1 MIKRRASL
9 LLLFIWLMVP
19 VASTHAQQEDP
30 PPQRDAAEEQAIY
43 DDLAAINPDAVV
55 LFKEATAAMDS
66 NRLDEAE
73 TKYRQ
78 VLELAG
84 DFAPALRRLSYV
96 LDGKKQYDEAVD
108 LARKAVDVEGSAVDQ
123 AALAAALDQRGTP
136 RDQSEALGFA
146 KSAAEAL
153 PDDPWVAQVLILAGA
168 GSDDMDVVRQGVATL
183 QRVEPNSPATHYFNG
198 LVEATDQH
206 WIKAE
211 DELLLAKRLGFP
223 ADAIDGTLSDS
234 GISGQARLWR
244 TIWGVGYAF
253 AGWIVALGV
262 LFVVGVALSSMT
274 LASVKRARPG
284 ADYRPSAP
292 ERFIR
297 FLYRGVVTLS
307 SLYFYISIPFLILT
321 VVGLTVGI
329 FYLFFSIG
337 RIPIQLAVAIGL
349 GAIYSLVAIVRSL
362 FIRIKQQDPGPQVSR
377 SEAPALWD
385 TVEEVARKVNARPVN
400 KIFVTPMPEVAVTER
415 GGMLRRMFGGGERIL
430 ILGMGALPGMT
441 RSQLRAILAHE
452 YGHFSNRD
460 TAGGGLAIQVRASIL
475 TMAQNLAQGRQNT
488 WVNPVFLF
496 LNGFYRIFL
505 RITLGASR
513 LQEILADRYAA
524 LAYGAHNFSEALT
537 NLVRQTM
544 VFNAQASREIQL
556 SLNERRQPNNLYT
569 LAFFEE
575 LGPPTGF
582 DAELDRQ
589 MTRPTS
595 PYDSHPAVKDRLELV
610 HMLEGVGTEE
620 RDTRP
625 ALDLLPNPEQW
636 QQKMS
641 SLLYSRVTSAPRAPV
656 QRRR

>member
-1 MIKRRASL
+1 MKHRIN
-9 LLLFIWLMVP
+9 LLFMFIYLIIPMAAVN
-19 VASTHAQQEDP
+19 AQQEDP
-30 PPQRDAAEEQAIY
+30 SPQRDPAEEQVIY

-55 LFKEATAAMDS
+55 LFKEATLAMDS
-66 NRLDEAE
+66 NHLDEAE
-73 TKYRQ
+73 AKYRQ
-78 VLELAG
+78 VLEMAG

-96 LDGKKQYDEAVD
+96 VAAKDHFDEAVD
-108 LARKAVDVEGSAVDQ
+108 LARKAVEVEGSAIDQ
-123 AALAAALDQRGTP
+123 AALASALNQRGTS
-136 RDQSEALGFA
+136 RDQSEALGLA
-146 KSAAEAL
+146 QSAAAAL
-153 PDDPWVAQVLILAGA
+153 PDDPFVAQVLIVAGA
-168 GSDDMDVVRQGVATL
+168 GSNDMNVVRQGVATL
-183 QRVEPNSPATHYFNG
+183 LRVAPNDPSTHYFNG
-198 LVEATDQH
+198 LLEASDKH

-211 DELLLAKRLGFP
+211 DELLLAKQMGLP
-223 ADAIDGTLSDS
+223 ADAVDHALNES
-234 GISGQARLWR
+234 GIAGQARLWR
-244 TIWGVGYAF
+244 LIRGIGYSF
-253 AGWIVALGV
+253 AGWIAGLGV
-262 LFVVGVALSSMT
+262 LFVVGVMLSSMT

-297 FLYRGVVTLS
+297 FVYRGVVTLS
-307 SLYFYISIPFLILT
+307 SLYFYISIPFLILA

-329 FYLFFSIG
+329 FYLFFAIG
-337 RIPIQLAVAIGL
+337 RIPVQLAIAVGL

-362 FIRIKQQDPGPQVSR
+362 FIRIKQQDPGLEVGH

-415 GGMLRRMFGGGERIL
+415 GGMLRRIAGAGERIL

-488 WVNPVFLF
+488 WFNPVFLF

-569 LAFFEE
+569 LSFFEE
-575 LGPPTGF
+575 LGPPQGF
-582 DAELDRQ
+582 DAELDRLL
-589 MTRPTS
+589 TRPTS

-610 HMLEGVGTEE
+610 RQLEDVGTEE
-620 RDTRP
+620 NDSRP
-625 ALDLLPNPEQW
+625 ALDLLPNPEHW
-636 QQKMS
+636 QQQMS
-641 SLLYSRVTSAPRAPV
+641 SLLYSRVTTVTRPPD
-656 QRRR
+656 QRRL

>member
-1 MIKRRASL
+1 MKRRIN
-9 LLLFIWLMVP
+9 LLFMFIYLIIPMAAVN
-19 VASTHAQQEDP
+19 AQQEDP
-30 PPQRDAAEEQAIY
+30 SPQRDPAEEQVIY

-55 LFKEATAAMDS
+55 LFKEATLAMDS
-66 NRLDEAE
+66 NHLDEAE
-73 TKYRQ
+73 AKYRQ
-78 VLELAG
+78 VLEMAG

-96 LDGKKQYDEAVD
+96 VAAKDHFDEAVD
-108 LARKAVDVEGSAVDQ
+108 LARKAVEVEGSAIDQ
-123 AALAAALDQRGTP
+123 AALASALDQRGTP
-136 RDQSEALGFA
+136 RDQSEALGLA
-146 KSAAEAL
+146 QSAAAAL
-153 PDDPWVAQVLILAGA
+153 PDDPFVAQVLIVAGA
-168 GSDDMDVVRQGVATL
+168 GSNDMNVVRQGVATL
-183 QRVEPNSPATHYFNG
+183 LRVAPNDPSTHYFNG
-198 LVEATDQH
+198 LLEASDKH

-211 DELLLAKRLGFP
+211 DELLLAKQMGLP
-223 ADAIDGTLSDS
+223 ADAVDHALNES
-234 GISGQARLWR
+234 GIAGQARLWR
-244 TIWGVGYAF
+244 LIRGIGYSF
-253 AGWIVALGV
+253 AGWIAGLGV
-262 LFVVGVALSSMT
+262 LFVVGVMLSSMT

-297 FLYRGVVTLS
+297 FVYRGVVTLS
-307 SLYFYISIPFLILT
+307 SLYFYISIPFLILA

-329 FYLFFSIG
+329 FYLFFAIG
-337 RIPIQLAVAIGL
+337 RIPVQLAIAVGL

-362 FIRIKQQDPGPQVSR
+362 FIRIKQQDPGLEVGH

-415 GGMLRRMFGGGERIL
+415 GGMLRRIAGAGERIL

-488 WVNPVFLF
+488 WFNPVFLF

-569 LAFFEE
+569 LSFFEE
-575 LGPPTGF
+575 LGPPQGF
-582 DAELDRQ
+582 DAELDRLL
-589 MTRPTS
+589 TRPTS

-610 HMLEGVGTEE
+610 RQLEGVGTEE
-620 RDTRP
+620 HDSRP
-625 ALDLLPNPEQW
+625 ALDLLPNPEHW
-636 QQKMS
+636 QQQMS
-641 SLLYSRVTSAPRAPV
+641 SLLYSRVTTVTRPPD
-656 QRRR
+656 QRRL